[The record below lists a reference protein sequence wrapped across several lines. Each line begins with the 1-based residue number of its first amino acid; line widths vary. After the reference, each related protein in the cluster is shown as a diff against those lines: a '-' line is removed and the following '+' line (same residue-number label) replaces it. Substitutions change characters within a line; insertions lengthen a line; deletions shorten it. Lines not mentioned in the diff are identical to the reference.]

1 MYMWFQDILLTE
13 ACNQPSTL
21 KSGDFHGVEHYAPLD
36 APLSTPLSI
45 LGLIRHHYRFNKKR
59 QNWSENMLMVGEI
72 VPATRKYR

>member
-1 MYMWFQDILLTE
+1 MYIRFQDILLTE

-21 KSGDFHGVEHYAPLD
+21 KSGDFHGVEPLG

-59 QNWSENMLMVGEI
+59 QNWSENMLMVGES